1 MPLEVTELLQAW
13 SQGDVAA
20 RDRLFPLVYQE
31 LRRRASDRLRRERP
45 GHTLQAT
52 ALVHEAYLRL
62 LGQRAP
68 SWQNRSQFFAIASQ
82 MMRRILVDHARA
94 RRASK
99 RQGQRIRLELNEDV
113 ASSGPREVDLI
124 ALDQALND
132 LTALDPRQGR
142 MVELRFFA
150 GLSHEE
156 VAEVLGLSPATVKR
170 EWRVARAWL
179 FQRVAGQGGDAA
191 EVLEEE

>member
-20 RDRLFPLVYQE
+20 RDRLFPLVYEE

-62 LGQRAP
+62 LGQRSP
-68 SWQNRSQFFAIASQ
+68 SWQNRNQFFAIASQ

-99 RQGQRIRLELNEDV
+99 RQGQRIRLELNEEV
-113 ASSGPREVDLI
+113 ASAGPREVDLI
-124 ALDQALND
+124 VLDQALND

-156 VAEVLGLSPATVKR
+156 VAAVLELSPATVKR

-191 EVLEEE
+191 DLPDEE

>member
-68 SWQNRSQFFAIASQ
+68 SWQNRNQFFAIASQ

-99 RQGQRIRLELNEDV
+99 RQGQRIRLELNEEV
-113 ASSGPREVDLI
+113 ASAGPREVDLI

-156 VAEVLGLSPATVKR
+156 VAEVLDLSPATVKR

-179 FQRVAGQGGDAA
+179 FQRVAGQGADGA
-191 EVLEEE
+191 ELPDEE

>member
-1 MPLEVTELLQAW
+1 
-13 SQGDVAA
+13 
-20 RDRLFPLVYQE
+20 
-31 LRRRASDRLRRERP
+31 
-45 GHTLQAT
+45 
-52 ALVHEAYLRL
+52 
-62 LGQRAP
+62 
-68 SWQNRSQFFAIASQ
+68 

-99 RQGQRIRLELNEDV
+99 REGHRIRLELSDDV

-124 ALDQALND
+124 ALDQALDD

-156 VAEVLGLSPATVKR
+156 VAEVLDLSAATVKR

-191 EVLEEE
+191 DVLEEE

>member
-68 SWQNRSQFFAIASQ
+68 SWQNRNQFYAIASQ

-99 RQGQRIRLELNEDV
+99 RQGQRIRLELHEDV

-124 ALDQALND
+124 ALDQALDD

-156 VAEVLGLSPATVKR
+156 VAAVLDLSPATVKR

-179 FQRVAGQGGDAA
+179 FQRVAGQGGDASD
-191 EVLEEE
+191 LPEEE